1 MNIVQNFGYFQNKS
15 IIYRPAIYDL
25 RSRTLKFPEQEGKI
39 ARKSKLKILKNAKNS
54 KTKC

>member
-39 ARKSKLKILKNAKNS
+39 ARKSKLKILKNAKN
-54 KTKC
+54 